1 METDNNEKQVSG
13 VARAIT
19 ILEALSNVESINLE
33 KLSKE
38 TNIPKATLLRFLQS
52 LHQLGYVNRDVNDM
66 YSLTLKMFAVGSKAL
81 RHTDLINTARP
92 YAKELCAF
100 FGETVHMGILDGDS
114 ATYVIKEE
122 SSYTLRMYSR
132 IGKMIPLY
140 CTAIGKIFLSDM
152 KERELEEYF
161 ETHNL
166 KPFTKNSIST
176 KEGLLAE
183 LEKVRERG
191 WSIDNEEHEENVICI
206 ACPIYDYTGSVIA
219 ALSVSWPIFRFERDK
234 MEENIKKIKEVT
246 STVSKIMGFDPSE
259 SQDQADRI

>member
-1 METDNNEKQVSG
+1 MEIENNEKQVSG

-33 KLSKE
+33 NLSKQ

-52 LHQLGYVNRDVNDM
+52 LHQLGYVNRDAADM

-92 YAKELCAF
+92 FAKELCAY

-152 KERELEEYF
+152 KERDLNEYF

-166 KPFTKNSIST
+166 KPFTKNSINT
-176 KEGLLAE
+176 KEGLLEE
-183 LEKVRERG
+183 LKKVKERG

-206 ACPIYDYTGSVIA
+206 ASPVFDHTRRVIA
-219 ALSVSWPIFRFERDK
+219 ALSVSWPIFRFEKEK
-234 MEENIKKIKEVT
+234 MDEYISKIKEVT
-246 STVSKIMGFDPSE
+246 SSVSNIMGYDPSE
-259 SQDQADRI
+259 TKD

>member
-1 METDNNEKQVSG
+1 MEIENNEKQVSG

-33 KLSKE
+33 NLSKQ

-52 LHQLGYVNRDVNDM
+52 LHQLGYVNRDTADM

-92 YAKELCAF
+92 FAKELCAY

-152 KERELEEYF
+152 KERDLNEYF

-166 KPFTKNSIST
+166 KPFTKNSINT
-176 KEGLLAE
+176 KEGLLEE
-183 LEKVRERG
+183 LKKVKERG

-206 ACPIYDYTGSVIA
+206 ASPVFDHTRRVIA
-219 ALSVSWPIFRFERDK
+219 ALSVSWPIFRFEKEK
-234 MEENIKKIKEVT
+234 MDEYISKIKEVT
-246 STVSKIMGFDPSE
+246 SSVSNIMGYDPSE
-259 SQDQADRI
+259 TED

>member
-33 KLSKE
+33 NLSKE

-52 LHQLGYVNRDVNDM
+52 LHQFGYVNRDVNDL
-66 YSLTLKMFAVGSKAL
+66 YSLTLKMFAIGSKAL

-122 SSYTLRMYSR
+122 STYTLRMYSR

-152 KERELEEYF
+152 KESEIDEYLSAH
-161 ETHNL
+161 TL

-176 KEGLLAE
+176 KEGLLEE
-183 LEKVRERG
+183 LKKVKERG

-206 ACPIYDYTGSVIA
+206 ACPIYDYTHCVIA
-219 ALSVSWPIFRFERDK
+219 ALSVSWPIFRFEQDK
-234 MEENIKKIKEVT
+234 MDDYIAKIKEVT
-246 STVSKIMGFDPSE
+246 KTISKIMGAEESE
-259 SQDQADRI
+259 SQN